1 MLKRWHADCSDA
13 KAMSLING
21 HQPFIV
27 IRTKFREKIMKK
39 IFYASIGILALV
51 FQQAWCAEP
60 EPLTVQGPATARHL
74 TFQQMADNKLLV
86 SMVDKQGN
94 PVMGLGIDDFQIRQ
108 GIKSAKVTQVEPLAI
123 NKDVGLN
130 IVLVVD
136 NSSSMRKRKAIDPL
150 LEALEAIYEMLRP
163 IDNMAVV
170 VYDDKQT
177 MAVEGRDL
185 HARVLQT
192 HDVGQLR
199 AQVKEQMTHGLSAG
213 TYLYDAMLA
222 GLSVAH
228 HWPEKSNKFMVV
240 LTDGEDLNS
249 DVKREQ
255 VLAEADRIPN
265 FWSYSVD
272 YMPTKTMDDFLKAF
286 AQHHGGHIWK
296 AGSAAELTP
305 IFKEFSSTLLHR
317 YVVSYRFLNPPTGE
331 VSFEPAAITIEEI
344 TTIDSAPLL
353 NYIFYDTGRSELSDR
368 YHQFQ
373 NQAETQQFSET
384 ALTSSMEKY
393 THILD
398 IIGQRLRKYPDATI
412 RLVGCNS
419 NTREEAGRKD
429 LSRSRAESVKAYL
442 RYIWGIAPDRMTVE
456 ARNLPEAPST
466 NRIPEGQSEN
476 QRVEILSDDAPLLD
490 TVKSQYVEK
499 VSSVSSIRV
508 VPKVTAEAGI
518 RNWKI
523 TLTIGDQV
531 LGEFSGEAEP
541 ETGYVLPLEKESLD
555 IMAKAGVVEASLQIS
570 DKEAG
575 TFNQSQVSRLPV
587 HFIRRQE
594 QMTQQ
599 KGYKVREKYALIL
612 FDYDS
617 TAIKSRNKVI
627 VDRIIDRIHAVPEAQ
642 MEIVGHTDNIGKE
655 PYNLQLSQNRAEA
668 VKAQFGQVDDA
679 LAANMNVAGIGP
691 NDPLYDNGRPEGRA
705 LNRTVTIA
713 LEYAKK

>member
-1 MLKRWHADCSDA
+1 
-13 KAMSLING
+13 
-21 HQPFIV
+21 
-27 IRTKFREKIMKK
+27 MKT
-39 IFYASIGILALV
+39 IFYACIGILVLA

-60 EPLTVQGPATARHL
+60 EPLTVQGPAMAEHL
-74 TFQQMADNKLLV
+74 TFQQMEEGKLLV
-86 SMVDKQGN
+86 SMADKQGN

-123 NKDVGLN
+123 NKDIGLN

-136 NSSSMRKRKAIDPL
+136 NSASMRTRKAIDPL
-150 LEALEAIYEMLRP
+150 LEALEAIYEMIRP
-163 IDNMAVV
+163 IDNLAVV
-170 VYDDKQT
+170 VYDDKHT
-177 MAVEGRDL
+177 MAVEGRDV

-192 HDVGQLR
+192 HDIGQLR
-199 AQVKEQMTHGLSAG
+199 AQVKERMTHGLSSG

-222 GLSVAH
+222 GLGVARQ
-228 HWPEKSNKFMVV
+228 WPEKSNKFMVV
-240 LTDGEDLNS
+240 LTDGEDINS
-249 DVKREQ
+249 AVKPEQ

-265 FWSYSVD
+265 LWSYSVD
-272 YMPTKTMDDFLKAF
+272 YMPAKTMDEFLKTF
-286 AQHHGGHIWK
+286 AQDHSGHIWK
-296 AGSAAELTP
+296 AGSGAELTP

-331 VSFEPAAITIEEI
+331 IRFEPATITIEEI

-353 NYIFYDTGRSELSDR
+353 NYVFYDTGRSELSDR

-373 NQAETQQFSET
+373 NQTETQQFSET
-384 ALTSSMEKY
+384 ALTSAMEKY

-398 IIGQRLRKYPDATI
+398 IIGQRLRKYPDAAI

-419 NTREEAGRKD
+419 NTGKEAGRTD

-442 RYIWGIAPDRMTVE
+442 RYIWGIAPERMAVE

-476 QRVEILSDDAPLLD
+476 QRVEILSDDARLLD
-490 TVKSQYVEK
+490 TVMSQYVEK
-499 VSSVSSIRV
+499 VSSVPSIRV
-508 VPKVTAEAGI
+508 VPNVSAEAGI

-523 TLTIGDQV
+523 TLTTGDQV
-531 LGEFSGEAEP
+531 LGEFHGETDP
-541 ETGYVLPLEKESLD
+541 ETGYVLPLEKDALD
-555 IMAKAGVVEASLQIS
+555 IMAATGVVEASLQIS
-570 DKEAG
+570 DMEAG
-575 TFNQSQVSRLPV
+575 TFNQPQVSRLPV
-587 HFIRRQE
+587 HFMRRQE

-599 KGYKVREKYALIL
+599 TGYKVREKYALIL

-617 TAIKSRNKVI
+617 TAIKSRNQVI
-627 VDRIIDRIHAVPEAQ
+627 VDRIIDRIHAVPDAQ

-668 VKAQFGQVDDA
+668 VKAQFGQVDGA
-679 LAANMNVAGIGP
+679 LAANLNVGGVGP
-691 NDPLYDNGRPEGRA
+691 HDPLYDNGRPEGRA